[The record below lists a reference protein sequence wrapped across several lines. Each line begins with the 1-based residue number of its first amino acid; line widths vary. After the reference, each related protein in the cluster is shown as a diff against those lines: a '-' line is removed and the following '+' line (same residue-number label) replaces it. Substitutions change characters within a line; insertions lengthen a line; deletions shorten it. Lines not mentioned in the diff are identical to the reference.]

1 MSEAAR
7 AVTWRHGTALMEA
20 MWIIVVADVVMR
32 LDNALAA
39 VTHGHLILVV
49 LGIAWSARL
58 PLPIAL
64 GIGLAALGWW
74 YLLAERT
81 SEGWPVRARGGPGAP
96 TLVNR

>member
-39 VTHGHLILVV
+39 VAHGHLILVV

-58 PLPIAL
+58 PFPSRSASALPHWAGGTCSL
-64 GIGLAALGWW
+64 KEPPKVG
-74 YLLAERT
+74 RF
-81 SEGWPVRARGGPGAP
+81 ARVADPAP
-96 TLVNR
+96 RPS